1 MPFRFKELKATVN
14 PGSSAEVQWV
24 VPAEES
30 YTLRK
35 IQAVEETG
43 ADLRKVT
50 VALTIDGVSR
60 FKEGVTLHIFNV
72 NLSDSP
78 VLDFPA
84 PGGTAIR
91 FTLRNDDTS
100 AKTVRIVLYL
110 EEAGK

>member
-24 VPAEES
+24 VPAEEN

-35 IQAVEETG
+35 IQAVEEAG

-50 VALTIDGVSR
+50 VALTMDGVSR
-60 FKEGVTLHIFNV
+60 FKEGVTLHIFNID
-72 NLSDSP
+72 LYHSP
-78 VLDFPA
+78 PLDYPA
-84 PGGTAIR
+84 PGGTSIR
-91 FTLRNDDTS
+91 FTIRNDDTS

-110 EEAGK
+110 EEAGR